1 MHVCIYVYH
10 LYRPKNAQYSKVQPS
25 ILKYTLAWK
34 WVMSWG
40 MAKTIGISRTTS
52 LSPHVW
58 TCYGGSSTTAL
69 SHESPVK
76 GHENII
82 SNIFFRKPLFPE
94 KRIMAWHAYGG
105 GRLDPFLKIFN
116 QCNRLAGMGD
126 LTPYWIFN
134 QCNRLTVAGGLT
146 PTWWPLISVIVYRG
160 WRGWFAIEG
169 LEHSICVK
177 VESGRTAL
185 PEPII

>member
-25 ILKYTLAWK
+25 TLKYTLAWK

-40 MAKTIGISRTTS
+40 MAKTIAFPVQHHF
-52 LSPHVW
+52 PHM
-58 TCYGGSSTTAL
+58 S
-69 SHESPVK
+69 
-76 GHENII
+76 GHAMAVH
-82 SNIFFRKPLFPE
+82 RRRLLPE

-134 QCNRLTVAGGLT
+134 QCNRLTVVGGLT